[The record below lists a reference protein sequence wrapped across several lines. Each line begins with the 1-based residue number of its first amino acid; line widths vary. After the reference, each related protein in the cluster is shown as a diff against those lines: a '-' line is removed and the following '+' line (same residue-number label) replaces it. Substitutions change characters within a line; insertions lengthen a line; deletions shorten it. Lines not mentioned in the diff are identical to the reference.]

1 MSEQPG
7 YGPTQIVRGLS
18 LPRTIGRV
26 AAGIGGLAM
35 AGVIGVLW
43 ATEPTEP
50 PLRTQAA
57 FAALVAIGA
66 GWAGLSALT
75 IARRPMFALDRVIA
89 GWLAVAS
96 SAVMTPGLIML
107 ALNRGSAVAAVAGAA
122 VGFCALGGAVRL
134 LSRARSYRRQL
145 TARHQELAE
154 PGSHTPLPI
163 GPLAIAMRHSGSG
176 KAVAAAVVLLAAVL
190 AGVALLLR

>member
-7 YGPTQIVRGLS
+7 YGPAQIVRGLS

-50 PLRTQAA
+50 PPRTEAA
-57 FAALVAIGA
+57 FAALIALGA
-66 GWAGLSALT
+66 VWAGLSALT
-75 IARRPMFALDRVIA
+75 IARRPMFALDRVLA

-107 ALNRGSAVAAVAGAA
+107 ALNRGSTVAAVAGAVVGVCAFAAA
-122 VGFCALGGAVRL
+122 VAL
-134 LSRARSYRRQL
+134 LSRARSYHRQL
-145 TARHQELAE
+145 SARHQELDE
-154 PGSHTPLPI
+154 PGSHRPLPI

-176 KAVAAAVVLLAAVL
+176 KAIAAAVVFLAAVL

>member
-7 YGPTQIVRGLS
+7 YGPAQIMRGLS

-26 AAGIGGLAM
+26 AAGIAGLAL

-50 PLRTQAA
+50 PPRTHVA
-57 FAALVAIGA
+57 FAVLVAIGLA
-66 GWAGLSALT
+66 WAGLSVVT
-75 IARRPMFALDRVIA
+75 IARRPMFALDRVLA

-96 SAVMTPGLIML
+96 SAVLTPGLIML
-107 ALNRGSAVAAVAGAA
+107 ALSRGSAVAAVAGAG
-122 VGFCALGGAVRL
+122 VGLCALAGAVTL
-134 LSRARSYRRQL
+134 LSRARSYHRRL
-145 TARHQELAE
+145 AARHQELD
-154 PGSHTPLPI
+154 SHTPLPI

-176 KAVAAAVVLLAAVL
+176 KAIAAAVVFLAAVL